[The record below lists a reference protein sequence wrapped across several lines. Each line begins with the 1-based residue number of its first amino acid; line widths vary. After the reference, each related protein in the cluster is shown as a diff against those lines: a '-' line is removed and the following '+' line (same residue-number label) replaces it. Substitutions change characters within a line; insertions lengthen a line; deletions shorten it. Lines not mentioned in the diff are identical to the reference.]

1 MKRQNV
7 RAQQHSKYLNYQNKE
22 IKARGTKNM
31 SIITDVNRV
40 PEIISKESPKESKYC
55 EKPKEWLKRTVRV
68 VGKAISNGMDEK
80 LIFQKELPWL
90 GPFQGH

>member
-1 MKRQNV
+1 MQRQNV

-55 EKPKEWLKRTVRV
+55 EKPKEWLKGQYALWARQ
-68 VGKAISNGMDEK
+68 
-80 LIFQKELPWL
+80 FQTEWMKS
-90 GPFQGH
+90 